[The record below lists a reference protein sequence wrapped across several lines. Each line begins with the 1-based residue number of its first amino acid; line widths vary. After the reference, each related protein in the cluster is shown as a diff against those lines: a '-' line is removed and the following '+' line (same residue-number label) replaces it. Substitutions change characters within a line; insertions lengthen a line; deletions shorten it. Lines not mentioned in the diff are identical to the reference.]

1 MANEDA
7 KSHRSAGTSSN
18 DCTPQAFHWQTRR
31 CLFASEQLLARLAS
45 AKKAEYQARQVC
57 EPLALQVCDPFDAGE
72 LTTKARMANEDA
84 KSHRSV
90 YDSSNNCTLQAS
102 NA

>member
-1 MANEDA
+1 MKMLRATA
-7 KSHRSAGTSSN
+7 VQAPAVTTAHRKHFIGR
-18 DCTPQAFHWQTRR
+18 QEGAF
-31 CLFASEQLLARLAS
+31 FASEQLLARLAS